1 VDVWMCG
8 CVEYCSGDD
17 AKIPL
22 TTIAQESY
30 TGSPAPRQ
38 GLAAPADKLKIGSE
52 GAKFDPETET
62 ARSYA
67 RGRSQGFERTRTIV
81 PPKDSL
87 VLGR

>member
-1 VDVWMCG
+1 VFLRAWLSPDMRFDG
-8 CVEYCSGDD
+8 
-17 AKIPL
+17 I
-22 TTIAQESY
+22 TTTQAAY
-30 TGSPAPRQ
+30 TGKRAPRQ
-38 GLAAPADKLKIGSE
+38 GLAAPADKLKIGGE

-87 VLGR
+87 VLRR